1 MALNTN
7 PITEFRTEL
16 KTLPISAD
24 IYTESFIQDL
34 AVTDV
39 ESLLEQYSPAGFGGA
54 NPTTSGQGLGRA
66 GDYNAQSTTVLRGLA
81 TGENLTWRNGVQRLP
96 SALGAQR
103 QLLQGG
109 ASKRVLSR
117 RGLAFVRI
125 SDTTRLRPRMEKS
138 DGASWSSAQALRI
151 SKFDFFGP
159 TR

>member
-24 IYTESFIQDL
+24 IYTESFIRDL

-54 NPTTSGQGLGRA
+54 NPTTSGLGLGRA

-81 TGENLTWRNGVQRLP
+81 TGENLTWRNGFLP
-96 SALGAQR
+96 HWEPNDGYSK
-103 QLLQGG
+103 GG
-109 ASKRVLSR
+109 ASPRVLSR

-151 SKFDFFGP
+151 SKFVFFGP

>member
-1 MALNTN
+1 MALNRN

-54 NPTTSGQGLGRA
+54 NPTTSGLGLGRA

-81 TGENLTWRNGVQRLP
+81 TGENLTWRNGFLP
-96 SALGAQR
+96 HWEPNDSYSRGAR
-103 QLLQGG
+103 RRESCRG
-109 ASKRVLSR
+109 AV
-117 RGLAFVRI
+117 
-125 SDTTRLRPRMEKS
+125 
-138 DGASWSSAQALRI
+138 
-151 SKFDFFGP
+151 
-159 TR
+159 

>member
-1 MALNTN
+1 VGFNTN

-54 NPTTSGQGLGRA
+54 NSTTSGQGLWRA

-81 TGENLTWRNGVQRLP
+81 TGENLTWRNGFLP
-96 SALGAQR
+96 QWEPNDSYSRGAR
-103 QLLQGG
+103 RRESCRG
-109 ASKRVLSR
+109 AV
-117 RGLAFVRI
+117 
-125 SDTTRLRPRMEKS
+125 
-138 DGASWSSAQALRI
+138 
-151 SKFDFFGP
+151 
-159 TR
+159 

>member
-24 IYTESFIQDL
+24 LYTESFIQDL

-81 TGENLTWRNGVQRLP
+81 TGENLTWRNGFLPHWEPNDSYSRGRVEESLVAARSSLRSNFRHHEVEAANGKVRRRL
-96 SALGAQR
+96 LVER
-103 QLLQGG
+103 
-109 ASKRVLSR
+109 
-117 RGLAFVRI
+117 
-125 SDTTRLRPRMEKS
+125 
-138 DGASWSSAQALRI
+138 SSLEN
-151 SKFDFFGP
+151 F
-159 TR
+159 